1 MIKKELMAKSIDTD
15 KATGDEMKE
24 AKKTVREKFLATLML
39 NGANRDKYGELKRSM
54 TENYVMGTSEYPES
68 PEFVLCILNAYV
80 PPVGLNR
87 NIKQDAG
94 NLSDEGAMFAQSGGD
109 DLWKANI
116 TCHGCGKQGHLK
128 RECPNKKEDKDQM
141 HATIDKDD
149 NPDDGENLFVQQ
161 KSNGMVNK
169 NYLLLDNQ
177 STVNQ
182 IANPS
187 MLKNSRKSSKPIKIH
202 CNAGMS
208 NTDLEGELGGMTVY
222 HTPNGIANVLS
233 LKSVADKHR
242 VTYDSWDHNGVFKV
256 HTKDGVVEFK
266 PSKCGLHR
274 RGCRQTHVGDSRHVR
289 RRV

>member
-1 MIKKELMAKSIDTD
+1 LIYFPNIIKKELMAKSIDTD

-24 AKKTVREKFLATLML
+24 AKKKVREKFLATLML
-39 NGANRDKYGELKRSM
+39 NGASRDKYGELKRSM
-54 TENYVMGTSEYPES
+54 AENYVTGTSEYPES
-68 PEFVLCILNAYV
+68 PEVVLCILNAYV
-80 PPVGLNR
+80 PPVGRNR
-87 NIKQDAG
+87 NIKQDAR
-94 NLSDEGAMFAQSGGD
+94 NLSDEGAMFAQSCGD

-116 TCHGCGKQGHLK
+116 TCHGCGKQVHFK

-141 HATIDKDD
+141 HATIDEDD

-161 KSNGMVNK
+161 KSNGMVSE

-187 MLKNSRKSSKPIKIH
+187 MLKNSRKSSKRIKIH

-242 VTYDSWDHNGVFKV
+242 VTYDSWDQNGVFK
-256 HTKDGVVEFK
+256 TYQGWGGGVQAK
-266 PSKCGLHR
+266 
-274 RGCRQTHVGDSRHVR
+274 QVR
-289 RRV
+289 TSQKGMSSNTCW